1 MKCFKNNS
9 ENFTTNKNNQ
19 NRITNH
25 FLTNREVEVLQ
36 LICDQK
42 TTVEKFYIL
51 ARELLKDTEII
62 YYLKPSLK
70 NIAGLVFYAIQNNIV
85 IVYN

>member
-42 TTVEKFYIL
+42 TTVEKFLY
-51 ARELLKDTEII
+51 
-62 YYLKPSLK
+62 
-70 NIAGLVFYAIQNNIV
+70 
-85 IVYN
+85 